1 MRIVLCLEVRVSELE
16 QNRRNERKHRR
27 IYKKP
32 LIKNKSHSR
41 YTPSQSE
48 DYSQRQVISS
58 DRIEIMNRFC
68 LLLDESDLNE
78 SNETQNEDQLTGVVI
93 DRTFQE
99 KSIEVKTNET
109 KIKI

>member
-1 MRIVLCLEVRVSELE
+1 
-16 QNRRNERKHRR
+16 
-27 IYKKP
+27 
-32 LIKNKSHSR
+32 
-41 YTPSQSE
+41 
-48 DYSQRQVISS
+48 
-58 DRIEIMNRFC
+58 MNRFC